1 MSKLTV
7 DQEVAI
13 IDALLENPEFEDDL
27 LVALR
32 KAKTGKKKAFL
43 KKDFSDVSLMTNVRN
58 VANAALLDDI
68 LVVVPGK
75 RPKPPKKT
83 AAEIRKEKR
92 EAAFAKFSR
101 MTAKEKAAN
110 QALIDDALAKKKRR
124 DAGIAQAKATRKAKA
139 AAAEIRK
146 AAAEVEKKN

>member
-13 IDALLENPEFEDDL
+13 IEALLENPEFEDDL

-32 KAKTGKKKAFL
+32 KAKIGNKKAFL
-43 KKDFSDVSLMTNVRN
+43 KKEYSNVSLMTNVRN

-92 EAAFAKFSR
+92 EAAFSKFQR
-101 MTAKEKAAN
+101 MTAKQKADN
-110 QALIDDALAKKKRR
+110 QALIDAAIAKKKRR

-139 AAAEIRK
+139 EA
-146 AAAEVEKKN
+146 EKKN